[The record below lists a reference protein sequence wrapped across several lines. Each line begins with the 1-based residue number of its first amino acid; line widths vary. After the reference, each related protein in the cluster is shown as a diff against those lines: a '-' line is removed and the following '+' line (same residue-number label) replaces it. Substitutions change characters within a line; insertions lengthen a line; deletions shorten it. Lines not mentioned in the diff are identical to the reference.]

1 LHITFLNPQ
10 GNFDPKDS
18 YWTEH
23 PDFGGQLVYVKEV
36 SLALGR
42 MGHQVDILTRRIVDP
57 EWTGFESTLDA
68 YPGEPNVRIVRLPC
82 GGDRF
87 LHKED
92 LWPYLG
98 TEWVPNILALYQRE
112 RSLPDAF
119 TTHYA
124 DGGLSGALLKE
135 ETNIPFTFTGHSLGA
150 QKMDKLGVTPE
161 SLAEMDAR
169 FHFARRILAERVS
182 MNHAGRII
190 TSTTQ
195 ERMEQ
200 YAHPAYQG
208 AVSPGDETRFAVI
221 PPGVNRR
228 VFSPNP
234 SPEDA
239 AIQRRIEAALQRD
252 IVEGRRQLPLVIAS
266 SRLDKKKNHVGLVQA
281 FARSQDLRASANLA
295 IVVRGLE
302 DPLRHYEDLSSGEK
316 AIMDEI
322 TTLMAD
328 HGLWGKVNAFPLNSQ
343 SELAA
348 AYRYL
353 VSHRSV
359 FSLTALYEPFG
370 LAPLEAMSCGLPAV
384 VTRNGGPSESMRE
397 GEHEFGVLVDPSV
410 PEDIARGLLRVLG
423 SEESW
428 GHFHEAGM
436 QRVLSRYTWERTAE
450 GYLSVIE
457 DVLQRSAYAGG
468 LVIPEYFINPKP
480 DTDIPLADLAAF
492 YFEHE

>member
-10 GNFDPKDS
+10 GNFDPNDS

-23 PDFGGQLVYVKEV
+23 PDFGGQLVYVKELA
-36 SLALGR
+36 LALGR

-57 EWTGFESTLDA
+57 EWTGFESPLDA
-68 YPGEPNVRIVRLPC
+68 YPGERNVRILRLPC

-87 LHKED
+87 LRKED

-98 TEWVPNILALYQRE
+98 TEWVPNILDFYQRE
-112 RSLPDAF
+112 KSLPDAF

-124 DGGLSGALLKE
+124 DGGLSGALLQKE
-135 ETNIPFTFTGHSLGA
+135 TGIPFTFTGHSLGA

-200 YAHPAYQG
+200 YAHPAYHG
-208 AVSPGDETRFAVI
+208 AVDPGDDTRFAVI

-228 VFSPNP
+228 VFSPIP
-234 SPEDA
+234 VPGDA
-239 AIQRRIEAALQRD
+239 AIQRRIEAALERD
-252 IVEGRRQLPLVIAS
+252 IAQGRQRLPLVIAS

-281 FARSQDLRASANLA
+281 FARSQDLQASANLA

-302 DPLRHYEDLSSGEK
+302 DPLRQYEDLSPGEK

-322 TTLMAD
+322 TTLMTAHD
-328 HGLWGKVNAFPLNSQ
+328 LWGKVTAFPLNSQ

-353 VSHRSV
+353 APRRSV

-384 VTRNGGPSESMRE
+384 VTENGGPSESLQE
-397 GEHEFGVLVDPSV
+397 GERQFGVLVDPSA

-428 GHFHEAGM
+428 KHFREAGM

-450 GYLSVIE
+450 GYWDVME
-457 DVLQRSAYAGG
+457 DMLQGPAHTGKLA
-468 LVIPEYFINPKP
+468 LPEYFTNPES
-480 DTDIPLADLAAF
+480 DTDIPLPDLAAL
-492 YFEHE
+492 YFK